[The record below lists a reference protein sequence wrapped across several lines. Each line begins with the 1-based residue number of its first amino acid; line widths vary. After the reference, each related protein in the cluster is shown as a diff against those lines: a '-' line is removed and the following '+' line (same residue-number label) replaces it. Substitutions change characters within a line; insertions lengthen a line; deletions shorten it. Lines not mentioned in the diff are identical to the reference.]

1 MQTVGS
7 ETLNS
12 LRVALGQNQWLE
24 EILGRFDEIALP
36 DSWLVAAAS
45 RRQSGIWVADKPP
58 SLASR
63 TSTSYISINKTYR
76 SKLKSLTKDASVI
89 YFAVFQ

>member
-1 MQTVGS
+1 MRPK
-7 ETLNS
+7 S
-12 LRVALGQNQWLE
+12 LKDLEIALPQNRWLAEILERFE
-24 EILGRFDEIALP
+24 EIGLP
-36 DSWLVAAAS
+36 DSWLVAGSIA
-45 RRQSGIWVADKPP
+45 QTIWNLGCDKPP

-89 YFAVFQ
+89 YFTVFQ